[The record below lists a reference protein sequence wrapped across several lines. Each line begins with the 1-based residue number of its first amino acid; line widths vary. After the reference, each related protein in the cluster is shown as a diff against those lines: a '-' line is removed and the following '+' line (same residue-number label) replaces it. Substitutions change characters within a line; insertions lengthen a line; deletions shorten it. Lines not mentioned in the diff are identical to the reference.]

1 MTERTST
8 RDMIATARTLSVAL
22 PYLQKHDGNA
32 VVVKLGGHAMGDPDS
47 LAGFARDIALMKQC
61 GVHPVVVHGGGPQIG
76 TMLKRLAI
84 GSKFIDGLRVTD
96 AATIE
101 VVEMVL
107 AGRINKEIAAA
118 INRQGGR
125 AVGLSGK
132 DANLILCEKLLHRM
146 VDRETG
152 AESDVDLGFVG
163 KPVSINVELIR
174 NLIESDIIPV
184 IAPIGAGR
192 EGEMAGATFN
202 INGDTAAGAIAGAM
216 RASRLLL
223 LTDVAG
229 VKDGD
234 GQVLE
239 EMTLD
244 QATDLIE
251 RGVIQGGMLPKVGT
265 AMDALQQGV
274 DGVVILDGRAPHAVL
289 LELFTEHGAG
299 TLIRR

>member
-1 MTERTST
+1 MTERAST

-22 PYLQKHDGNA
+22 PYLQKHDGSV

-47 LAGFARDIALMKQC
+47 LADFARDIALMKQC

-76 TMLKRLAI
+76 AMLKRLAI
-84 GSKFIDGLRVTD
+84 ESEFVDGLRVTD
-96 AATIE
+96 DAVIE

-125 AVGLSGK
+125 AVGLTGR
-132 DANLILCEKLLHRM
+132 DANLILCAKLMHRM
-146 VDRETG
+146 TDRETG
-152 AESDVDLGFVG
+152 VEREVDLGFVG
-163 KPVSINVELIR
+163 RPVKVNVEMIR
-174 NLIESDIIPV
+174 NLIDSDIIPV

-192 EGEMAGATFN
+192 NGEIFN

-216 RASRLLL
+216 QAARLLL
-223 LTDVAG
+223 LTDVSG
-229 VKDGD
+229 VKDGE
-234 GQVLE
+234 GRVLE
-239 EMTLD
+239 AMALD

-251 RGVIQGGMLPKVGT
+251 RGVIKGGMLPKVGT
-265 AMDALQQGV
+265 AMEALGQGV

>member
-1 MTERTST
+1 MTEKAST

-47 LAGFARDIALMKQC
+47 LSDFARDIALMKQC

-76 TMLKRLAI
+76 AMLKRLNL
-84 GSKFIDGLRVTD
+84 GTDFIDGLRVTD
-96 AATIE
+96 QATIE

-132 DANLILCEKLLHRM
+132 DANLIVCEKLLHRM
-146 VDRETG
+146 IDRETG
-152 AESDVDLGFVG
+152 IETDADLGFVG
-163 KPVSINVELIR
+163 RPTSVNVELLE

-192 EGEMAGATFN
+192 GGETFN

-229 VKDGD
+229 VKDGA

-239 EMTLD
+239 DMTLD
-244 QATDLIE
+244 QATKLIE

-265 AMDALQQGV
+265 AMEALQQGV

>member
-1 MTERTST
+1 MHFPAVFLRIIGRVFRRPSDPTRIERIIKSGPMVSTEHLPQGSFGFEEKAEARQPVARHSRN
-8 RDMIATARTLSVAL
+8 RDR
-22 PYLQKHDGNA
+22 G
-32 VVVKLGGHAMGDPDS
+32 
-47 LAGFARDIALMKQC
+47 
-61 GVHPVVVHGGGPQIG
+61 
-76 TMLKRLAI
+76 
-84 GSKFIDGLRVTD
+84 
-96 AATIE
+96 TIE

-118 INRQGGR
+118 INRQGGQ

-132 DANLILCEKLLHRM
+132 DANLILCDKLLHRM
-146 VDRETG
+146 IDRETG
-152 AESDVDLGFVG
+152 TESDVDLGFVG
-163 KPVSINVELIR
+163 KPVSVNVDLLQ

-192 EGEMAGATFN
+192 DGDMTGETLN

-216 RASRLLL
+216 RAERLLL

-229 VKDGD
+229 VKDGE
-234 GQVLE
+234 GQVLDD
-239 EMTLD
+239 MTLD
-244 QATDLIE
+244 QAQDLIE
-251 RGVIQGGMLPKVGT
+251 RGVIMGGMLPKIGT

>member
-1 MTERTST
+1 MTDKASA

-32 VVVKLGGHAMGDPDS
+32 VVVKLGGHAMGDPES
-47 LAGFARDIALMKQC
+47 LSAFARDIALMKQC
-61 GVHPVVVHGGGPQIG
+61 GVHPIVVHGGGPQIG
-76 TMLKRLAI
+76 AMLKRLDI
-84 GSKFIDGLRVTD
+84 GSDFIDGLRVTD
-96 AATIE
+96 KATVE

-146 VDRETG
+146 IDRETG
-152 AESDVDLGFVG
+152 AETDADLGFVG
-163 KPVSINVELIR
+163 RPVSVNVDLLQTLID
-174 NLIESDIIPV
+174 SDIIPV

-192 EGEMAGATFN
+192 SGETFN

-216 RASRLLL
+216 RAARLLL

-244 QATDLIE
+244 QANGLIE

-274 DGVVILDGRAPHAVL
+274 DAVVILDGRAPHAVL

>member
-1 MTERTST
+1 MTDKTNT

-22 PYLQKHDGNA
+22 PYLQKHDGKA

-47 LAGFARDIALMKQC
+47 LADFARDIALMKQC
-61 GVHPVVVHGGGPQIG
+61 GVHPIVVHGGGPQIG
-76 TMLKRLAI
+76 AMLKRLAI
-84 GSKFIDGLRVTD
+84 ESNIIDGLRVTD
-96 AATIE
+96 RGTIE

-118 INRQGGR
+118 INRQGGQ

-132 DANLILCEKLLHRM
+132 DANLILCDKLLHRM
-146 VDRETG
+146 IDRETG
-152 AESDVDLGFVG
+152 TESDVDLGFVG
-163 KPVSINVELIR
+163 KPVSVNVDLLQ

-192 EGEMAGATFN
+192 DGDMTGETLN

-216 RASRLLL
+216 RAERLLL

-229 VKDGD
+229 VKDGE
-234 GQVLE
+234 GQVLDD
-239 EMTLD
+239 MTLD
-244 QATDLIE
+244 QAQDLIE
-251 RGVIQGGMLPKVGT
+251 RGVIMGGMLPKIGT

>member
-1 MTERTST
+1 MTESASA

-22 PYLQKHDGNA
+22 PYLQKHDGAA

-47 LAGFARDIALMKQC
+47 LADFARDIALMRQC
-61 GVHPVVVHGGGPQIG
+61 GVRPIVVHGGGPQIG
-76 TMLKRLAI
+76 AMLKRLDL
-84 GSKFIDGLRVTD
+84 GTEFIDGLRVTD
-96 AATIE
+96 QATIE

-118 INRQGGR
+118 INRQGGS

-132 DANLILCEKLLHRM
+132 DANLMVCEKLLHRM
-146 VDRETG
+146 IDRDTG
-152 AESDVDLGFVG
+152 AETDADLGFVG
-163 KPVSINVELIR
+163 KPVSVNVDLLQ

-192 EGEMAGATFN
+192 GGETFN

-234 GQVLE
+234 GIVQD

-244 QATDLIE
+244 QVHDLIE
-251 RGVIQGGMLPKVGT
+251 RGIIQGGMLPKVGT
-265 AMDALQQGV
+265 ALDALAQGV